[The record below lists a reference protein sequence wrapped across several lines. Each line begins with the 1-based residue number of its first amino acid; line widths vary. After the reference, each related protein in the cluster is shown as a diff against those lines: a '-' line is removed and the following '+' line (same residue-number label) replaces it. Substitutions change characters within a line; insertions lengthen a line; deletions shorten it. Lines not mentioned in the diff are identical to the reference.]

1 MILETEASASG
12 GPPWLG
18 QLLGGEWQIQP
29 RAVVGALT
37 YILGRLVD
45 CGLVSAVEPAA
56 SGKASTHWVVN
67 NSYER
72 GVAFARTRPSN
83 PARAVAATHEE
94 PAEELADIEVER
106 LRNIERNKE
115 ILRQLGL
122 A

>member
-72 GVAFARTRPSN
+72 GVAFARARPSN
-83 PARAVAATHEE
+83 LTRAAAAVPEE